1 MAKKTAASKKGKTA
15 TEKGAKDNTK
25 TVKEKKPKGPL
36 VDEPLKVEDKVVL
49 TVDVKIDDTEI
60 VNLSRKMIAEGDILQ
75 TMKDEMKSDAAK
87 HKGRIAEQEKK
98 IADIQSLVKSG
109 TKKEAVQA
117 GKVRDWKNTKVLF
130 VKDGADP
137 NNLKPEDIYKSE
149 PFSEFDYQRKLALEE
164 TGEEEG
170 IEGAEDMFKG
180 VGEKTTDEEEQE
192 TEEQDVETE
201 NADNEE
207 TTEDHD
213 LES

>member
-1 MAKKTAASKKGKTA
+1 MAKKKNADKGKGET
-15 TEKGAKDNTK
+15 TEKATSKSKD
-25 TVKEKKPKGPL
+25 KKLKGPL
-36 VDEPLKVEDKVVL
+36 VDEPLKIEDKVVL
-49 TVDVKIDDTEI
+49 SVDVKIADDEI
-60 VNLSRKMIAEGDILQ
+60 VSLSRKMIAEGDILQ

-98 IADIQSLVKSG
+98 IADIQALVKSG

-137 NNLKPEDIYKSE
+137 NNLKADDIYKSE

-164 TGEEEG
+164 TGEEE
-170 IEGAEDMFKG
+170 ELDNQEDMFKG
-180 VGEKTTDEEEQE
+180 VQEKTDENVENVEE
-192 TEEQDVETE
+192 
-201 NADNEE
+201 NEE